1 MFSKVRGQK
10 LQVRSEIEVRSEKL
24 EVRSEKDKKSHLKSQ
39 IPNPKLKSVL
49 FGICFF
55 FFGICS
61 YAQCAMC
68 RAALA
73 GEGNKAKA
81 EAVNDGI
88 VYLMIIPYLLVGGI
102 GYYIYRMRKKNKQ

>member
-1 MFSKVRGQK
+1 MLTKGRNQK
-10 LQVRSEIEVRSEKL
+10 SEVRSEKL
-24 EVRSEKDKKSHLKSQ
+24 EVKSEKGKMHYLKSQ
-39 IPNPKLKSVL
+39 IPNSTLKTVL
-49 FGICFF
+49 SGICFF

-68 RAALA
+68 RAALS

-88 VYLMIIPYLLVGGI
+88 VYLMVIPYVLVAGI
-102 GYYIYRMRKKNKQ
+102 GYYIYQMRKKNKQ